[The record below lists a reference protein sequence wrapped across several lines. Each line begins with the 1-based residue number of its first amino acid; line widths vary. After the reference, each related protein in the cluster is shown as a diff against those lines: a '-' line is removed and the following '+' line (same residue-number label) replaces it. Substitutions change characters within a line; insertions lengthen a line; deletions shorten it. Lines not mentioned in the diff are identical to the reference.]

1 MPALQQPYEAH
12 EREGLIVAY
21 PLKANA
27 RIWKGALVCVD
38 NTGHLVPASD
48 AANLRFVG
56 VAFESVDNTGGAN
69 GAKRCR
75 VIKRGTFV
83 YSRTG
88 AAYTQ
93 ADIGATVRAV
103 TDNEV
108 AKTSTHNIVV
118 GTVVELLDGSR
129 VRIRIDN
136 HTV

>member
-1 MPALQQPYEAH
+1 MPALSQPYETH

-21 PLKANA
+21 PVKANA

-38 NTGHLVPASD
+38 STGYLVPASD
-48 AANLRFVG
+48 TANLRFVG
-56 VAFESVDNTGGAN
+56 VAFESVDNTGGAS

-75 VIKRGTFV
+75 VVKRGTFV
-83 YSRTG
+83 YNRIGSF
-88 AAYTQ
+88 TQ
-93 ADIGATVRAV
+93 ADIGTTARAI

-108 AKTSTHNIVV
+108 AKTSTNNIVV
-118 GTVVELLDGSR
+118 GTVVELLDGNR

>member
-21 PLKANA
+21 PVKANA

-38 NTGHLVPASD
+38 NTGYLVPASD
-48 AANLRFVG
+48 TANLRFVG

-75 VIKRGTFV
+75 VVKRGTFV
-83 YSRTG
+83 YNRIGSF
-88 AAYTQ
+88 TQ
-93 ADIGATVRAV
+93 ADIGTTARAV

-108 AKTSTHNIVV
+108 AKTSTNNIVV
-118 GTVVELLDGSR
+118 GTVVELLDGNR

>member
-21 PLKANA
+21 PVKANA

-38 NTGHLVPASD
+38 NTGYLVPASD
-48 AANLRFVG
+48 TANLRFVG
-56 VAFESVDNTGGAN
+56 VAFESVDNTGGAS

-75 VIKRGTFV
+75 VVKRGTFV
-83 YSRTG
+83 YNRIGSF
-88 AAYTQ
+88 TQ
-93 ADIGATVRAV
+93 ADIGTTARAI

-108 AKTSTHNIVV
+108 AKTSTNNIVV
-118 GTVVELLDGSR
+118 GTVVELLDDNR

>member
-21 PLKANA
+21 PVKANA
-27 RIWKGALVCVD
+27 RIWKGALVCID
-38 NTGHLVPASD
+38 NTGYLVPASD
-48 AANLRFVG
+48 TANLRFVG
-56 VAFESVDNTGGAN
+56 VAFESVDNTGGAS

-75 VIKRGTFV
+75 VVKRGTFV
-83 YSRTG
+83 YNRIGSF
-88 AAYTQ
+88 TQ
-93 ADIGATVRAV
+93 ADIGTTARAI

-108 AKTSTHNIVV
+108 AKTSTNNIVV
-118 GTVVELLDGSR
+118 GTVVELLDGNR

>member
-1 MPALQQPYEAH
+1 MPALTQPYETH

-21 PLKANA
+21 PVKANA

-38 NTGHLVPASD
+38 NTGYLVPASD
-48 AANLRFVG
+48 TANLRFVG
-56 VAFESVDNTGGAN
+56 VAFESVDNTGGAS

-75 VIKRGTFV
+75 VVKRGTFV
-83 YSRTG
+83 YNRIGSF
-88 AAYTQ
+88 TQ
-93 ADIGATVRAV
+93 ADIGTTARAI

-108 AKTSTHNIVV
+108 AKTSTNNIVV
-118 GTVVELLDGSR
+118 GTVVELLDGNR

>member
-21 PLKANA
+21 PVKANA

-38 NTGHLVPASD
+38 NTGYLVPASD
-48 AANLRFVG
+48 TANLRFVG
-56 VAFESVDNTGGAN
+56 VAFESVDNTGGAS

-75 VIKRGTFV
+75 VVKRGTFV
-83 YSRTG
+83 YNRIGSF
-88 AAYTQ
+88 TQ
-93 ADIGATVRAV
+93 ADIGTTARAI

-108 AKTSTHNIVV
+108 AKTSTNNIVV
-118 GTVVELLDGSR
+118 GTVVELLNDNR

>member
-1 MPALQQPYEAH
+1 MPALSQPYETH

-21 PLKANA
+21 PVKANA

-38 NTGHLVPASD
+38 STGYLVPASD
-48 AANLRFVG
+48 TANLRFVG

-75 VIKRGTFV
+75 VVKRGTFV
-83 YSRTG
+83 YNRIGSF
-88 AAYTQ
+88 TQ
-93 ADIGATVRAV
+93 ADIGTTARAV

-108 AKTSTHNIVV
+108 AKTSTNNIVV
-118 GTVVELLDGSR
+118 GTVVELLDGNR

>member
-21 PLKANA
+21 PVKANA

-38 NTGHLVPASD
+38 NTGYLVPASD
-48 AANLRFVG
+48 TANLRFVG
-56 VAFESVDNTGGAN
+56 VAFESVDNTGGAS

-75 VIKRGTFV
+75 VVKRGTFV
-83 YSRTG
+83 YNRIGSF
-88 AAYTQ
+88 TQ
-93 ADIGATVRAV
+93 ADIGTTARAI

-108 AKTSTHNIVV
+108 AKTSTNNIVV
-118 GTVVELLDGSR
+118 GTVVELLDGNR

>member
-1 MPALQQPYEAH
+1 MPALSQPYETH

-21 PLKANA
+21 PVKANT

-38 NTGHLVPASD
+38 NTGYLVPASD
-48 AANLRFVG
+48 TANLRFVG
-56 VAFESVDNTGGAN
+56 VAFESVDNTGGAS

-75 VIKRGTFV
+75 VVKRGTFI
-83 YSRTG
+83 YNRIGSF
-88 AAYTQ
+88 TQ
-93 ADIGATVRAV
+93 ADIGTTARAV

-108 AKTSTHNIVV
+108 AKTSTNNIVV
-118 GTVVELLDGSR
+118 GTVVELLDGNR

>member
-1 MPALQQPYEAH
+1 MPALSQPYETH

-21 PLKANA
+21 PVKANA
-27 RIWKGALVCVD
+27 RIWKGALVCID
-38 NTGHLVPASD
+38 STGYLVPASD
-48 AANLRFVG
+48 TANLRFVG

-75 VIKRGTFV
+75 VVKRGTFI
-83 YSRTG
+83 YNRIG
-88 AAYTQ
+88 NFTQ
-93 ADIGATVRAV
+93 ADIGTTARAV

-108 AKTSTHNIVV
+108 AKTSTNNIVV
-118 GTVVELLDGSR
+118 GTVVELPDGNR

>member
-1 MPALQQPYEAH
+1 MPALTQPYETH

-21 PLKANA
+21 PVKANA
-27 RIWKGALVCVD
+27 RIWKGALVCID
-38 NTGHLVPASD
+38 STGYLVPASD
-48 AANLRFVG
+48 TANLRFVG

-75 VIKRGTFV
+75 VVKRGTFI
-83 YSRTG
+83 YNRIGSF
-88 AAYTQ
+88 TQ
-93 ADIGATVRAV
+93 ADIGTTARAV

-108 AKTSTHNIVV
+108 AKTSTNNIVV
-118 GTVVELLDGSR
+118 GTVVELLDGNR

>member
-21 PLKANA
+21 PVKANA

-38 NTGHLVPASD
+38 NTGYLVPASD
-48 AANLRFVG
+48 TANLRFVG
-56 VAFESVDNTGGAN
+56 VAFESVDNTGGAS

-75 VIKRGTFV
+75 VVKRGTFV
-83 YSRTG
+83 YNRIGSF
-88 AAYTQ
+88 TQ
-93 ADIGATVRAV
+93 ADIGTTARAV

-108 AKTSTHNIVV
+108 AKTSTNNIVV
-118 GTVVELLDGSR
+118 GTVVELLDDSR

>member
-1 MPALQQPYEAH
+1 MPALSQPYEAH

-21 PLKANA
+21 PLKASA

-48 AANLRFVG
+48 TANLRFVG

-75 VIKRGTFV
+75 VVKRGTFV
-83 YSRTG
+83 YNRIGSF
-88 AAYTQ
+88 TQ
-93 ADIGATVRAV
+93 ADIGTTVRAI

-108 AKTSTHNIVV
+108 AKTSTNNIVV
-118 GTVVELLDGSR
+118 GTVVELLDGNR

>member
-1 MPALQQPYEAH
+1 LQQPYEAH

-21 PLKANA
+21 PVKANA

-38 NTGHLVPASD
+38 STGYLVPASD

-75 VIKRGTFV
+75 VVKRGTFV
-83 YSRTG
+83 YNRIGSF
-88 AAYTQ
+88 TQ
-93 ADIGATVRAV
+93 ADIGTTARAI

-108 AKTSTHNIVV
+108 AKTSTNNIVV
-118 GTVVELLDGSR
+118 GTVVELLDGNR

>member
-1 MPALQQPYEAH
+1 MPALSQPYETH

-21 PLKANA
+21 PVKANT
-27 RIWKGALVCVD
+27 RVWKGALVCVD
-38 NTGHLVPASD
+38 NTGYLVPASD
-48 AANLRFVG
+48 TANLRFVG

-75 VIKRGTFV
+75 VVKRGTFI
-83 YSRTG
+83 YNRIGSF
-88 AAYTQ
+88 AQ
-93 ADIGATVRAV
+93 ADIGATARAV

-108 AKTSTHNIVV
+108 AKTSTNNIVV
-118 GTVVELLDGSR
+118 GTVVELLDGNR

>member
-1 MPALQQPYEAH
+1 MPALTQPYETH

-21 PLKANA
+21 PVKANA

-38 NTGHLVPASD
+38 STGYLVPASD
-48 AANLRFVG
+48 TANLRFVG
-56 VAFESVDNTGGAN
+56 VAFESVDNTGGAS

-75 VIKRGTFV
+75 VVKRGTFV
-83 YSRTG
+83 YNRIGSF
-88 AAYTQ
+88 TQ
-93 ADIGATVRAV
+93 ADIGTTARAV

-108 AKTSTHNIVV
+108 AKTSTNNIVV
-118 GTVVELLDGSR
+118 GTVVELLDGNR

>member
-1 MPALQQPYEAH
+1 MPALSQPYETH

-21 PLKANA
+21 PVKANT

-38 NTGHLVPASD
+38 STGYLVPASD
-48 AANLRFVG
+48 TANLRFVG
-56 VAFESVDNTGGAN
+56 VAFESVDNTGGAS

-75 VIKRGTFV
+75 VVKRGTFV
-83 YSRTG
+83 YNRIGSF
-88 AAYTQ
+88 TQ
-93 ADIGATVRAV
+93 ADIGTTARAI

-108 AKTSTHNIVV
+108 AKTSTNNIVV
-118 GTVVELLDGSR
+118 GTVVELLDDNR

>member
-21 PLKANA
+21 PVKANV

-38 NTGHLVPASD
+38 NTGYLVPASD
-48 AANLRFVG
+48 TANLRFVG
-56 VAFESVDNTGGAN
+56 VAFESVDNTGGAS

-75 VIKRGTFV
+75 VVKRGTFV
-83 YSRTG
+83 YNRIGSF
-88 AAYTQ
+88 TQ
-93 ADIGATVRAV
+93 ADIGTTARAI

-108 AKTSTHNIVV
+108 AKTSTNNIVV
-118 GTVVELLDGSR
+118 GTVVELLDDNR

>member
-21 PLKANA
+21 PVKANA

-38 NTGHLVPASD
+38 NTGFLVPASD
-48 AANLRFVG
+48 TANLRFVG
-56 VAFESVDNTGGAN
+56 VAFESVDNMGGAS

-75 VIKRGTFV
+75 VVKRGTFV
-83 YSRTG
+83 YNRIGSF
-88 AAYTQ
+88 TQ
-93 ADIGATVRAV
+93 ADIGTTARAI

-108 AKTSTHNIVV
+108 AKTSTNNIVV
-118 GTVVELLDGSR
+118 GTVVELLDGNR

-136 HTV
+136 YTV

>member
-1 MPALQQPYEAH
+1 MPALSQPYETH

-21 PLKANA
+21 PVKANA

-38 NTGHLVPASD
+38 STGYLVPASD
-48 AANLRFVG
+48 TANLRFVG

-75 VIKRGTFV
+75 VVKRGTFV
-83 YSRTG
+83 YNRTG

-93 ADIGATVRAV
+93 ADIGAIVRAA

-108 AKTSTHNIVV
+108 AKTSTNNIVV
-118 GTVVELLDGSR
+118 GTVVELLDGNR

>member
-1 MPALQQPYEAH
+1 MPALSQPYETH

-21 PLKANA
+21 PVKANA

-38 NTGHLVPASD
+38 STGYLVPASD
-48 AANLRFVG
+48 TANLRFVG

-75 VIKRGTFV
+75 VVKRGTFI
-83 YSRTG
+83 YNRIGSF
-88 AAYTQ
+88 TQ
-93 ADIGATVRAV
+93 ADIGVTARAV

-108 AKTSTHNIVV
+108 AKTSTNNIVV
-118 GTVVELLDGSR
+118 GTVVELLDGNR

>member
-1 MPALQQPYEAH
+1 MPALSQPYETH

-21 PLKANA
+21 PVKANA

-38 NTGHLVPASD
+38 STGYLVPASD
-48 AANLRFVG
+48 TANLRFVG
-56 VAFESVDNTGGAN
+56 VAFESVDNTGGAS

-75 VIKRGTFV
+75 VVKRGTFI
-83 YSRTG
+83 YNRIG
-88 AAYTQ
+88 IFTQ
-93 ADIGATVRAV
+93 ADIGTTARAV

-118 GTVVELLDGSR
+118 GTVVELLDGNR

-136 HTV
+136 PTV

>member
-21 PLKANA
+21 PVKANA

-38 NTGHLVPASD
+38 NTGYLVPASD
-48 AANLRFVG
+48 TANLRFVG
-56 VAFESVDNTGGAN
+56 VAFESVDNTGGAS

-75 VIKRGTFV
+75 VVKRGTFV
-83 YSRTG
+83 YNRIGSF
-88 AAYTQ
+88 TQ
-93 ADIGATVRAV
+93 ADIGTTARAI

-108 AKTSTHNIVV
+108 AKTSTNNIVV
-118 GTVVELLDGSR
+118 GTVVELLDDSR

>member
-1 MPALQQPYEAH
+1 MPALSQPYETH

-21 PLKANA
+21 PVKANA

-38 NTGHLVPASD
+38 STGYLVPASD
-48 AANLRFVG
+48 TANLRFVG

-75 VIKRGTFV
+75 VVKRGTFI
-83 YSRTG
+83 YNRIGSF
-88 AAYTQ
+88 TQ
-93 ADIGATVRAV
+93 ADIGTTARAV

-108 AKTSTHNIVV
+108 AKTSTNNIIV
-118 GTVVELLDGSR
+118 GTVVELLDGNR

>member
-21 PLKANA
+21 PVKSDT

-38 NTGHLVPASD
+38 NTGNLVPASD

-56 VAFESVDNTGGAN
+56 VAFESVDTTDAGSPS
-69 GAKRCR
+69 KRCR

-83 YSRTG
+83 YTRSG
-88 AAYTQ
+88 SYTP
-93 ADIGATVRAV
+93 ADIGTTVRAI

-108 AKTSTHNIVV
+108 AKSSTHNIVV
-118 GTVVELLDGSR
+118 GTVVELLDGNR